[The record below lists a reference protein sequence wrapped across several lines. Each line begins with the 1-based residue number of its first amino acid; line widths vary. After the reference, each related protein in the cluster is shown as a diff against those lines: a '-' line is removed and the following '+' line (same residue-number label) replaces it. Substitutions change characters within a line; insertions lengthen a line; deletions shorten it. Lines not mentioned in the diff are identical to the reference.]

1 MGRVLKNMAHIITSP
16 YGNRNGGF
24 HCGVD
29 ITGYRDGAHLL
40 DYICAKAAGRVVAVR
55 KNCTGFEGGG
65 SYGNYVIIDHG
76 SGYKTLYAHMAY
88 GSVVPNVGDQ
98 VAEGQVIGYMGNT
111 GTSYGGH
118 LHFEVRHNDQRIDP
132 TAYLDAELPLS
143 KPTPTKS
150 IDEIAKDV
158 IAGKY
163 GNYPERKVRLEAE
176 GYNYNEVQGR
186 VDAMLAGNT
195 PAPAPAPAPIGVGES
210 VIVTGVG
217 TSSSDGSGSI
227 TRIFTNHRMKVIAIR
242 NNASHPYACN
252 QYNEGIPGD
261 YSKVTAWFNA
271 DSVKR
276 G

>member
-1 MGRVLKNMAHIITSP
+1 MSRRCRVLEKGHCEITQEYSNNHNAVDIVGANYTLDYVVSHSDGKVVFFQDG
-16 YGNRNGGF
+16 YGNMKGS
-24 HCGVD
+24 
-29 ITGYRDGAHLL
+29 TGND
-40 DYICAKAAGRVVAVR
+40 
-55 KNCTGFEGGG
+55 
-65 SYGNYVIIDHG
+65 SYGNCVKIDH
-76 SGYKTLYAHMAY
+76 SNGYYTLYAHMLKGLLVKN
-88 GSVVPNVGDQ
+88 GSYVKK
-98 VAEGQVIGYMGNT
+98 GQRIGYMSDSGNA
-111 GTSYGGH
+111 YGGH

-132 TAYLDAELPLS
+132 TAYLDVELPLS
-143 KPTPTKS
+143 QPTPTKS

-186 VDAMLAGNT
+186 VDAMLAGST

-210 VIVTGVG
+210 VIVNGVG

-227 TRIFTNHRMKVIAIR
+227 TRMFNNHRMKVIAIR
-242 NNASHPYACN
+242 NNTSHPYACN

-261 YSKVTAWFNA
+261 YSKVTAWFSA
-271 DSVKR
+271 DAVRR

>member
-29 ITGYRDGAHLL
+29 ITGYRDSVHLL
-40 DYICAKAAGRVVAVR
+40 DYICAKATGRVVAVR

-132 TAYLDAELPLS
+132 TAYLDVELPLAQ
-143 KPTPTKS
+143 PAPTKS

-186 VDAMLAGNT
+186 VDAMLAGSA

>member
-29 ITGYRDGAHLL
+29 ITGYRDGVHLL
-40 DYICAKAAGRVVAVR
+40 DYICAKATGRVVAVR

-65 SYGNYVIIDHG
+65 SYGNYVIVDHG

-132 TAYLDAELPLS
+132 TAYLDVELPLS
-143 KPTPTKS
+143 QPTPTKS

-186 VDAMLAGNT
+186 VDAMLAGSA

>member
-1 MGRVLKNMAHIITSP
+1 MTTSQKVIKYCAIAFFLIVTIISVILSVIYGLASALGLKKETTNETGII
-16 YGNRNGGF
+16 N
-24 HCGVD
+24 
-29 ITGYRDGAHLL
+29 L
-40 DYICAKAAGRVVAVR
+40 
-55 KNCTGFEGGG
+55 EG
-65 SYGNYVIIDHG
+65 D
-76 SGYKTLYAHMAY
+76 L
-88 GSVVPNVGDQ
+88 
-98 VAEGQVIGYMGNT
+98 
-111 GTSYGGH
+111 
-118 LHFEVRHNDQRIDP
+118 
-132 TAYLDAELPLS
+132 TAYLDVELPLAQ
-143 KPTPTKS
+143 PTPTKS

-186 VDAMLAGNT
+186 VDAMLAGST